1 MLLKD
6 IKIFLTKKKTEI
18 ENMIM
23 NDIKISQKMK
33 NKSQLNIEKN
43 NFKCTKIKTC
53 YKHLKRDLCYQ
64 FFEESLKYSEPNY
77 WFSQT
82 DLLVVFSGK
91 VQKSFE
97 RLKNIKNFGWVENI
111 GSPCFVGLGFSIYNY
126 YSYFA
131 TLKIVHSKY
140 CFISYNAKFRFCL
153 EITQ

>member
-6 IKIFLTKKKTEI
+6 IKIFLIKKKNRNRKYGCERYKNLS
-18 ENMIM
+18 E
-23 NDIKISQKMK
+23 DEKQK
-33 NKSQLNIEKN
+33 LVEYRKN

-97 RLKNIKNFGWVENI
+97 RVKNIKNFGWVENI
-111 GSPCFVGLGFSIYNY
+111 GGPCFVGLGFSIYNY

-140 CFISYNAKFRFCL
+140 CFI
-153 EITQ
+153 